1 MKLTIAV
8 DPGASGGI
16 AWDRDG
22 QLGAVGMPEAI
33 TDVIDLIRSLVVGT
47 HHPEIWI
54 EDVPKFV
61 GKAIPSSTTAVL
73 FKNYG
78 YIEGA
83 ATALGLR
90 VILTKPHD
98 WQKHFRLGTKRDCA
112 STTEWKNKLKAEAAR
127 RFPTLDVTL
136 KTADALLILDF
147 ARTQSG
153 ASPRYAVT
161 SPAGNSPVPAQF

>member
-1 MKLTIAV
+1 MRLTVAV
-8 DPGASGGI
+8 DPGASGGF
-16 AWDRDG
+16 AWDKDG
-22 QLGAVGMPEAI
+22 QLGACAMPEAI
-33 TDVIDLIRSLVVGT
+33 TDVVDLLRSLAVGS
-47 HHPEIWI
+47 HHPEIYI

-61 GKAIPSSTTAVL
+61 GKAIPSNTTAVL

-83 ATALGLR
+83 ATAIGLR
-90 VILTKPHD
+90 VILVKPHD

-127 RFPTLDVTL
+127 RFPTLEVTL

-147 ARTQSG
+147 ARETKG
-153 ASPRYAVT
+153 AGTR
-161 SPAGNSPVPAQF
+161 

>member
-1 MKLTIAV
+1 MNLTIAV

-16 AWDRDG
+16 AWAKDG
-22 QLGAVGMPEAI
+22 EFGCCGMPEAI
-33 TDVIDLIRSLVVGT
+33 TDVIDLMRSLIIGA

-61 GKAIPSSTTAVL
+61 GRAIPSSTTAVL

-83 ATALGLR
+83 ATALGIR
-90 VILTKPHD
+90 VCLVKPHD
-98 WQKHFRLGTKRDCA
+98 WQKHFRLGTKKDCA

-127 RFPTLDVTL
+127 RFPTQDVTL

-147 ARTQSG
+147 ARSTQNG
-153 ASPRYAVT
+153 AGPR
-161 SPAGNSPVPAQF
+161 

>member
-1 MKLTIAV
+1 MKTVIAV

-16 AWDRDG
+16 AWARG
-22 QLGAVGMPEAI
+22 EELGCCPMPAAI
-33 TDVIDLIRSLVVGT
+33 TDAVDLLRSMRAEADQC
-47 HHPEIWI
+47 EIWI

-73 FKNYG
+73 FKNFG

-83 ATALGLR
+83 ATAFGYR
-90 VILTKPHD
+90 VILIKPHD
-98 WQKHFRLGTKRDCA
+98 WQKFFRLGTKSDCA

-147 ARTQSG
+147 AK
-153 ASPRYAVT
+153 
-161 SPAGNSPVPAQF
+161 AQ